1 MKRVDCQWLDGFE
14 VTRPRAHYRA
24 IGVLLPVLLLLVYSS
39 CGRSIGEANAASDPP
54 VHTHL
59 TWQDSDMSASI
70 TVTWQTTSA
79 TSGDTVKYDTVSRS
93 GDPSSYRYSATGT
106 HHTYSGA
113 SGWIH
118 DVELSELSQN
128 TTYYFVC
135 GGDAGGY
142 GGERK
147 FETAPTNST
156 HLRFVAG
163 GDSRD
168 NPTERD
174 RVSSAMKQFNPSFV
188 IYVGDAVAI
197 GSDQSLWDGW
207 FASMDSIWIDGNGY
221 TIPII
226 PCLGNHEANATNWY
240 EQFSLPGNEQ
250 WYSLDWGNYVHIIVL
265 NSETTIS
272 GAQLTWLHN
281 DLEAHKNV
289 PWMFALC
296 HEPPFS
302 SGSEHGSN
310 AAEQQYWV
318 PEFDKYHV
326 NIIFSGHD
334 HDYER
339 SKPINYTKSNS
350 SPQPSYNNA
359 SMYVVSGGWGAPLY
373 SVGSNWWTA
382 YSSSVYNFVVVD
394 VFANGTLSLQA
405 KNDSGLTFDAIQGI
419 RIPEFPSSLFLSF
432 FTATT
437 FMTTYVSRKRRRA
450 RQHSSIA
457 RNC

>member
-1 MKRVDCQWLDGFE
+1 MPAG
-14 VTRPRAHYRA
+14 
-24 IGVLLPVLLLLVYSS
+24 
-39 CGRSIGEANAASDPP
+39 
-54 VHTHL
+54 
-59 TWQDSDMSASI
+59 I
-70 TVTWQTTSA
+70 TVTWQTTNA
-79 TSGDTVKYDTVSRS
+79 TSGGTVKYDTVSRS
-93 GDPSSYRYSATGT
+93 DPSSYTYTATGT
-106 HHTYSGA
+106 HHTYAGA
-113 SGWIH
+113 TGWIH
-118 DVELSELSQN
+118 DVELSGLAQN

-135 GGDAGGY
+135 GGDIGGY
-142 GGERK
+142 SVERK
-147 FETAPTNST
+147 FKTAPTNLT
-156 HLRFVAG
+156 HLRFAAG

-174 RVSSAMKQFNPSFV
+174 KVSEAMKQFNPSF
-188 IYVGDAVAI
+188 ILYDGDAVAT

-207 FASMDSIWIDGNGY
+207 FTSMDSIWIDSNGY

-240 EQFSLPGNEQ
+240 EQFALPENEQ

-265 NSETTIS
+265 NSEANIS
-272 GAQLTWLHN
+272 GSQQAWLQN

-289 PWMFALC
+289 PWKFALC

-302 SGSEHGSN
+302 SGTVHGSN
-310 AAEQQYWV
+310 IVEQQYWV
-318 PEFDKYHV
+318 PEFDRYHV

-339 SKPINYTKSNS
+339 SKPINYTRSKS

-382 YSSSVYNFVVVD
+382 YSSSTYNFVVVD

-405 KNDSGLTFDAIQGI
+405 KNDSGLTFDTVQSTS
-419 RIPEFPSSLFLSF
+419 IPEFPSLIFLSLLI
-432 FTATT
+432 ATT
-437 FMTTYVSRKRRRA
+437 LIAACLAKKRRAVRM
-450 RQHSSIA
+450 SP
-457 RNC
+457 